1 MDLVQT
7 VIQTKMGPVSVLIE
21 NGKAIEIAL
30 GRIFEGVEIADVS
43 PFKEVIEG
51 YFKGKMK
58 EIDFPVEIKGTDFQ
72 KKVWEIVRKIPYGT
86 VTTYGKIAKIVGTS
100 PRAVGM
106 AMRTNRLPLY
116 IPCHRVVS
124 KDGIGGFSTGI
135 DWKEFLLELEGVII

>member
-1 MDLVQT
+1 MVLVQT
-7 VIQTKMGPVSVLIE
+7 VIETKMGPVSVLIE

-30 GRIFEGVEIADVS
+30 GRTFEKVEIADVS

-51 YFKGKMK
+51 YFEGKVK
-58 EIDFPVEIKGTDFQ
+58 VIDFPVEIRGTEFQ
-72 KKVWEIVRKIPYGT
+72 RKVWKVVRKIPYGT
-86 VTTYGKIAKIVGTS
+86 VMTYGKIAKIVGTS

-124 KDGIGGFSTGI
+124 KDGIGGFSIGI
-135 DWKEFLLELEGVII
+135 EWKEFLLELEGVMI